1 MEKGS
6 SECFIP
12 GLLQWKDYF
21 ESYYGVTDSG
31 TFRII
36 RLKWKESKNRDKG
49 QPVVNE
55 PLNSRGMMKFS
66 YKEVDL
72 YFVSLPSVPS
82 VHQWADGWTEGSDK
96 EGERESVWVKQ
107 RFFVLFIL

>member
-1 MEKGS
+1 
-6 SECFIP
+6 
-12 GLLQWKDYF
+12 
-21 ESYYGVTDSG
+21 
-31 TFRII
+31 
-36 RLKWKESKNRDKG
+36 
-49 QPVVNE
+49 
-55 PLNSRGMMKFS
+55 MMKFS